1 MSQLL
6 ADAFAF
12 NKATIFLT
20 TTAISMEYT
29 AENTTWFNT
38 AKHAH
43 SVARITDYKGGLVI
57 GKCGYDY
64 PVWIYD
70 VSRADIGFNRKK
82 AEQLVRS
89 QL

>member
-1 MSQLL
+1 MELTV
-6 ADAFAF
+6 F
-12 NKATIFLT
+12 NPQKGRLETIRV
-20 TTAISMEYT
+20 EYS
-29 AENTTWFNT
+29 AENTTWFNP
-38 AKHAH
+38 AMHAH
-43 SVARITDYKGGLVI
+43 RVASITDYKGGLVI

-82 AEQLVRS
+82 AERLVRC